1 MWQAV
6 ILQLPMGDWKQ
17 QELWYFHVNQKQS
30 FVMIFFFFLKHFIP
44 HGPSGW
50 VAPAIEWQI
59 TGWHAVKNLE
69 NEKCYPIF
77 QTEQKQH

>member
-44 HGPSGW
+44 HGPSG
-50 VAPAIEWQI
+50 
-59 TGWHAVKNLE
+59 
-69 NEKCYPIF
+69 
-77 QTEQKQH
+77 